1 MDNKVEV
8 MNNDW
13 EILKL
18 QESINEGQF
27 SKREWNRVCGL
38 EREWKNWWRRWS
50 ESCSPD
56 LSWAIG

>member
-38 EREWKNWWRRWS
+38 EREWKN
-50 ESCSPD
+50 
-56 LSWAIG
+56 

>member
-1 MDNKVEV
+1 MDNEVEV

-27 SKREWNRVCGL
+27 SKRE
-38 EREWKNWWRRWS
+38 
-50 ESCSPD
+50 
-56 LSWAIG
+56 